1 MFRLIFTGISLKN
14 RMGSWCPIDFILV
27 VIVRWI
33 TKMCDHFLPTKLAF
47 LDSRETWPGGLVGGR
62 MDNDK
67 KVTSFFFIYK
77 YIKYFSHIFILI
89 YIKKHSSF
97 VVGLKFWTS

>member
-1 MFRLIFTGISLKN
+1 MFY
-14 RMGSWCPIDFILV
+14 
-27 VIVRWI
+27 
-33 TKMCDHFLPTKLAF
+33 
-47 LDSRETWPGGLVGGR
+47 PGGLVGGR

-67 KVTSFFFIYK
+67 KVASFFFIYK

-89 YIKKHSSF
+89 YLKKHSSF